1 MEGTKEKGDRKRI
14 SELGL
19 YIHALFSAGLWG
31 NELLNLSLT
40 GLLAHNDEDV
50 EMNYVMLT
58 LLANFKGETGLNYY
72 LIHIVGVTHTEINNW
87 YSMNELMS
95 IKREEVET
103 KGC

>member
-1 MEGTKEKGDRKRI
+1 
-14 SELGL
+14 
-19 YIHALFSAGLWG
+19 
-31 NELLNLSLT
+31 
-40 GLLAHNDEDV
+40 
-50 EMNYVMLT
+50 MNYVMLT